1 MRFSVVS
8 LSVIAAAGL
17 AVGSL
22 WLMPVATA
30 AGTQPSII
38 GGTTAGAKDF
48 PQVGMLTI
56 KQSGGSYLCSGTLI
70 APQWVLTAA
79 HCVSDKTVSKV
90 QVKFGTKTYDADL
103 WKYQPSYK
111 PTAFSLGNDI
121 ALVRLKT
128 KVTGI
133 TPATLATA
141 APKVKAALTIVGFG
155 NGGTPQSG
163 QQNGTAGT
171 KRYGYVTVD
180 SITAQHVRWNFDKGE
195 ASSIAQGDSGG
206 PSFLKGTTTIV
217 GVASGVSVSSTG
229 KIGVWG
235 TYAFEQRVDIQRTW
249 LTSTMNTYKPPA
261 VTVAGTTARVVNSAA
276 DALQTTSVFGVN
288 LGSLVSDVAGQ

>member
-8 LSVIAAAGL
+8 SSVVAVVGL
-17 AVGSL
+17 AVGCL
-22 WLMPVATA
+22 WFTPKA
-30 AGTQPSII
+30 AAAEPQSRII

-56 KQSGGSYLCSGTLI
+56 KQSGGTYLCSGTLI

-111 PTAFSLGNDI
+111 PTAFFLGNDI

-235 TYAFEQRVDIQRTW
+235 TYAFEQRVDVQRTW
-249 LTSTMNTYKPPA
+249 LTKTMNTYKPPA

-276 DALQTTSVFGVN
+276 DALQSTSVFGVN
-288 LGSLVSDVAGQ
+288 LGGLVSSVAGQ

>member
-111 PTAFSLGNDI
+111 PT
-121 ALVRLKT
+121 
-128 KVTGI
+128 
-133 TPATLATA
+133 
-141 APKVKAALTIVGFG
+141 
-155 NGGTPQSG
+155 
-163 QQNGTAGT
+163 
-171 KRYGYVTVD
+171 
-180 SITAQHVRWNFDKGE
+180 
-195 ASSIAQGDSGG
+195 
-206 PSFLKGTTTIV
+206 
-217 GVASGVSVSSTG
+217 
-229 KIGVWG
+229 
-235 TYAFEQRVDIQRTW
+235 
-249 LTSTMNTYKPPA
+249 
-261 VTVAGTTARVVNSAA
+261 
-276 DALQTTSVFGVN
+276 
-288 LGSLVSDVAGQ
+288 